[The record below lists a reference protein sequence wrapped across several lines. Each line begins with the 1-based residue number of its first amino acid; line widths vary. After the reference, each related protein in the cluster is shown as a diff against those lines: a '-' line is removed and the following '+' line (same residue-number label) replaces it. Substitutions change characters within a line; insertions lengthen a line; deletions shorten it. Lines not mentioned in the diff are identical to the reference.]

1 MAHTATPIETIPCN
15 LPQATEEQRRLLGMS
30 SCEPQIVCARG
41 GPSRCKYNHAEWNAE
56 SYGKAL
62 KKDQEELK
70 RRCEKKKRQDGLR
83 EKSQKAKNSMTAP

>member
-1 MAHTATPIETIPCN
+1 
-15 LPQATEEQRRLLGMS
+15 MS

-70 RRCEKKKRQDGLR
+70 RRCEKKKDKMG
-83 EKSQKAKNSMTAP
+83 

>member
-1 MAHTATPIETIPCN
+1 
-15 LPQATEEQRRLLGMS
+15 MS